1 MKIGSLVR
9 QKMFSQTVNRDTP
22 KPVYR
27 YGIVMDGWSPFPTS
41 IIKNKY
47 FKVLWQPSA
56 DYPVR
61 SGSGYVDIIEA
72 SKLEVINEPLSKE
85 EQNEQG
91 GFSKNQNA

>member
-9 QKMFSQTVNRDTP
+9 QMMFSQTVNRDTP

-27 YGIVMDGWSPFPTS
+27 YGIVMDQWNPLPTS

-47 FKVLWQPSA
+47 FKVLWQPSV

-61 SGSGYVDIIEA
+61 KGSGYVDIIEA
-72 SKLEVINEPLSKE
+72 SKLEVVNEPLTKE
-85 EQNEQG
+85 GQDEQG
-91 GFSKNQNA
+91 GLSKN